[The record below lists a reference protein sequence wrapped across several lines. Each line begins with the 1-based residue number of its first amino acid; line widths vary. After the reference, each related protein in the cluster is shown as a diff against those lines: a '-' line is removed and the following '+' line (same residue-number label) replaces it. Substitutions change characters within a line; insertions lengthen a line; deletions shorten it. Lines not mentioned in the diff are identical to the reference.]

1 MSCLV
6 EVLAP
11 DLVCRAVRV
20 DRLRSLCG
28 SFDAVLVVTTEL
40 FEDALLVNHAQNKAE
55 DEGADYGED
64 GIHGETFFTVLR
76 VEMNIAAPM
85 IRATIAAG
93 TRRVS
98 FSARNIGGTREIPI
112 PMKSVRLPIGPGI
125 KTIDTIPAKI
135 ARAPAKLRGQSVA
148 AISEPGVV
156 SCGTETDF
164 DPLFGKGIEV
174 PPVVLQAETVH
185 ANRKE

>member
-1 MSCLV
+1 MPAQFL
-6 EVLAP
+6 
-11 DLVCRAVRV
+11 
-20 DRLRSLCG
+20 
-28 SFDAVLVVTTEL
+28 
-40 FEDALLVNHAQNKAE
+40 EDALLVNHAQDEAE

-76 VEMNIAAPM
+76 VEINIPAPI

-98 FSARNIGGTREIPI
+98 LSARNIGGTRDIPTPI
-112 PMKSVRLPIGPGI
+112 KSVRFPIAPGI

-156 SCGTETDF
+156 SCGTEIDF
-164 DPLFGKGIEV
+164 GPLFGKGIEV
-174 PPVVLQAETVH
+174 PPVVVQAERRP
-185 ANRKE
+185 AIRKAKSLIGREDPAPKRRACSRDG

>member
-1 MSCLV
+1 
-6 EVLAP
+6 
-11 DLVCRAVRV
+11 
-20 DRLRSLCG
+20 
-28 SFDAVLVVTTEL
+28 
-40 FEDALLVNHAQNKAE
+40 
-55 DEGADYGED
+55 
-64 GIHGETFFTVLR
+64 
-76 VEMNIAAPM
+76 M

-98 FSARNIGGTREIPI
+98 FSARNIGGPREIPI

-125 KTIDTIPAKI
+125 RTIDTI
-135 ARAPAKLRGQSVA
+135 PAKLRGQSVA